1 MITLDSFQPTPNAA
15 DWAEA
20 IEVTDADTG
29 TALPLDD
36 YLIEIEIVDQRRSRR
51 VYGST
56 TDGIVAT
63 TSTGFEFSFPASS
76 MRDLCAGSCTVNIR
90 FTDIVTGA
98 VLEPVI
104 ANLPVIEGGF

>member
-1 MITLDSFQPTPNAA
+1 MMVLDSFQPTSNAA

-29 TALPLDD
+29 TALPLGD
-36 YLIEIEIVDQRRSRR
+36 YLIEMEIMDQRRNRR
-51 VYGST
+51 VYGSS
-56 TDGIVAT
+56 TDGTIAT

-76 MRDLCAGSCTVNIR
+76 MRDLRAGSYTVNIR
-90 FTDIVTGA
+90 FTDSVTGA